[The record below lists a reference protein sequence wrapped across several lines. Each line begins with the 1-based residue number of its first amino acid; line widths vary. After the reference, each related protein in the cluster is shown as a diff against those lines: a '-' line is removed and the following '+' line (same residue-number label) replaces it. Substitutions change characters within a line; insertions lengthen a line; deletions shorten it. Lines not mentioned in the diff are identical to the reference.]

1 MSLWRRVKR
10 GAQPP
15 PDIGNDRRV
24 YAIGDVHGRADLL
37 DALLAMIAQ
46 DDAARPRKPISL
58 ILLGDLIDRG
68 PHSRAVVERVM
79 ALTASGGDVRCLKGN
94 HEEAFILA
102 ARGDL
107 RALPLFRRMEG
118 EATLASY
125 GLDPALFR
133 VMTDAEVAG
142 WMESHVPRAHVDF
155 LDALPDSIAIGDY
168 LFVHA
173 GIRPGVPI
181 ADQSPADLRWI
192 RQEFLAHRGRH
203 PSMIVHGHSISE
215 DVDEQAGRIGIDTGA
230 FLSGRLT
237 ALGLEGVDR
246 WTLQTGS

>member
-1 MSLWRRVKR
+1 MSLWRRVNR
-10 GAQPP
+10 GAPPP
-15 PDIGNDRRV
+15 PDIGTDRRV
-24 YAIGDVHGRADLL
+24 YSIGDVHGRADLL

-58 ILLGDLIDRG
+58 ILLGDLVDRG
-68 PHSRAVVERVM
+68 SASRAVVERVM

>member
-1 MSLWRRVKR
+1 MNFWRRAKR
-10 GAQPP
+10 GTPP
-15 PDIGNDRRV
+15 PDIGDRRV
-24 YAIGDVHGRADLL
+24 YAIGDVHGCAHLL
-37 DALLAMIAQ
+37 DALLTIIAQ
-46 DDAARPRKPISL
+46 DDKDRPRKPISL
-58 ILLGDLIDRG
+58 ILLGDLVDRG
-68 PHSRAVVERVM
+68 PESRAVVETVM
-79 ALTASGGDVRCLKGN
+79 ALTGSGGDVRCLKGN

-133 VMTDAEVAG
+133 VMTDAELAD
-142 WMESHVPRAHVDF
+142 WMERHVPRAHVDF

-181 ADQSPADLRWI
+181 DDQSPADLRWI

-237 ALGLEGVDR
+237 ALGLEGTSR
-246 WTLQTGS
+246 WTLQTGP

>member
-1 MSLWRRVKR
+1 MSFWRSELR
-10 GAQPP
+10 GAR
-15 PDIGNDRRV
+15 PDIGADRRV

-37 DALLAMIAQ
+37 DALLAMIAR
-46 DDAARPRKPISL
+46 DDDVRLRKPISL
-58 ILLGDLIDRG
+58 ILLGDLVDRG
-68 PHSRAVVERVM
+68 PDSRTVVDRVM
-79 ALTASGGDVRCLKGN
+79 ALAASGGDVRCLKGN

-133 VMTDAEVAG
+133 VMTDAELAA
-142 WMESHVPRAHVDF
+142 WMERHVPRAHVDF

-173 GIRPGVPI
+173 GIRPGVPVE
-181 ADQSPADLRWI
+181 DQSPADLRWI
-192 RQEFLAHRGRH
+192 RQEFLTHRGRH
-203 PSMIVHGHSISE
+203 PSMVVHGHSIST

-230 FLSGRLT
+230 FFSGRLT
-237 ALGLEGVDR
+237 AIGLEGVDR
-246 WTLQTGS
+246 WILQTRG

>member
-1 MSLWRRVKR
+1 MNFWRRAKR
-10 GAQPP
+10 GAAP
-15 PDIGNDRRV
+15 PDIGDRRV
-24 YAIGDVHGRADLL
+24 YAIGDVHGCADLL

-46 DDAARPRKPISL
+46 DDKDRPRKPISL
-58 ILLGDLIDRG
+58 ILLGDLVDRG
-68 PHSRAVVERVM
+68 PQSRAVVETVI
-79 ALTASGGDVRCLKGN
+79 ALAGSGGDVRCLKGN
-94 HEEAFILA
+94 HEEAFVLS

-133 VMTDAEVAG
+133 VMTDAELAD
-142 WMESHVPRAHVDF
+142 WMENHVPRAHIDF

-237 ALGLEGVDR
+237 ALGLEGTSR
-246 WTLQTGS
+246 WTLQTAP

>member
-1 MSLWRRVKR
+1 MNFWRRAKH
-10 GAQPP
+10 GAPP
-15 PDIGNDRRV
+15 PDIGDRRV
-24 YAIGDVHGRADLL
+24 YAIGDVHGCADLL

-46 DDAARPRKPISL
+46 DDAARARKPISL
-58 ILLGDLIDRG
+58 ILLGDLVDRG
-68 PHSRAVVERVM
+68 PNSRGVVERVM
-79 ALTASGGDVRCLKGN
+79 ALTGSGGDVRCLKGN

-133 VMTDAEVAG
+133 VMTDAELAD
-142 WMESHVPRAHVDF
+142 WMERHVPRAHVDF

-181 ADQSPADLRWI
+181 DDQMPADLRWI

-237 ALGLEGVDR
+237 ALGLEGTSR
-246 WTLQTGS
+246 WTLQTGL